1 MKVYSSAYRK
11 HTGKFEQKGD
21 KKMNERQEKR
31 AQFQQEKKRGLLPL
45 VVAVMVVLAAAGVI
59 GWKAVGNSDTGAYPT
74 VAAKGDVVTI
84 PVAQVSDGKAHYF
97 SYRNGDAYVNFFVL
111 KSHDG
116 VIRAAFDACDVCFH
130 AKKGYRQEGDSMVCN
145 NCDMK
150 FKSDLIN
157 EVKGGCN
164 PAPIQRSVSGGNIVI
179 AAADLAQGGKYFP

>member
-1 MKVYSSAYRK
+1 MS
-11 HTGKFEQKGD
+11 
-21 KKMNERQEKR
+21 ERQDKR
-31 AQFQQEKKRGLLPL
+31 AQFQQEKKRGLFPL
-45 VVAVMVVLAAAGVI
+45 IVAVLVLLAAAGIV
-59 GWKAVGNSDTGAYPT
+59 GWKTVGGSGGGTYPL
-74 VAAKGDVVTI
+74 VAAEGGAVTI

-97 SYRNGDAYVNFFVL
+97 SYRSGEAHVNFFVL

-150 FKSDLIN
+150 FRSDLIN

-164 PAPIQRSVSGGNIVI
+164 PAPIQRSVVDGNIVI
-179 AAADLAQGGKYFP
+179 AAADLEQGGKYFPKQ